1 MTDRRRLFA
10 VLYYGGLAL
19 VLALIL
25 LQLLDEVLGARLA
38 SHVAHNSEAYLAALV
53 LSAWIQFVRPRLTG
67 RRAEWPIAVLVGVIM
82 LAIGVALVQTHLPSR
97 FRTLNEA
104 FIALAVLIPY
114 VQARRPLSRVLSYGL
129 PGVVLLLVLVVG
141 DRGIVRDQAESAA
154 MLILI
159 PIGLD
164 FIDRGILQ
172 SDAVTSVRA
181 PLELVCGAGADPDR
195 LRRPAQGRSRR
206 WLGRQPDALLAA
218 RAGGLH
224 RRVLHRGLL
233 RGVPRLGRSP
243 GQTCPP
249 AIRSVT
255 RRGPLERRRPEWS
268 TLRPCTSLPVPTTP
282 CGHC

>member
-1 MTDRRRLFA
+1 VTDRRRLFA

-25 LQLLDEVLGARLA
+25 LQLLDEVLGRRLA
-38 SHVAHNSEAYLAALV
+38 SHIAHNSEAYLAALV
-53 LSAWIQFVRPRLTG
+53 LSAWIQFVRPRLAG
-67 RRAEWPIAVLVGVIM
+67 RRAEWPVAVLVGVIM

-181 PLELVCGAGADPDR
+181 RWSWYAALVLIPLVFVALRKGAHVGGWAGNR
-195 LRRPAQGRSRR
+195 MLYSQRGLEGYIAAFFIEVYFAVFLGWVGRRVRPAHRRSGRSR
-206 WLGRQPDALLAA
+206 AAA
-218 RAGGLH
+218 R
-224 RRVLHRGLL
+224 
-233 RGVPRLGRSP
+233 
-243 GQTCPP
+243 
-249 AIRSVT
+249 
-255 RRGPLERRRPEWS
+255 
-268 TLRPCTSLPVPTTP
+268 
-282 CGHC
+282 